1 MTKQLMK
8 AFAML
13 KIGAVGWIEKEI
25 PALGPHFQD
34 SITKGLSQKGSPF
47 FHNLLYTNNW

>member
-34 SITKGLSQKGSPF
+34 SITKGLPFWDSPF
-47 FHNLLYTNNW
+47 LRDTTVIS